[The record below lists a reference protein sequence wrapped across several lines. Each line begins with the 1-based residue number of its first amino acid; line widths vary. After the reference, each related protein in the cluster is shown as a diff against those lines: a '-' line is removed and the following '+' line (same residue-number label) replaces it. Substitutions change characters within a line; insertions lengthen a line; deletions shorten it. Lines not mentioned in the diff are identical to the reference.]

1 MGMHRIALRSLA
13 LTLRDSVSAETYA
26 RTGGIV
32 VPSKAVEACGMGE
45 WGALFAA
52 KGGPGILEREKS
64 SEGKGELVRM
74 LLEVYMEH
82 GYVYNPT
89 SPSRGTY
96 CCFQGA
102 SANYKTTELTGRE
115 FRYYRRECI
124 PFLQAPT

>member
-1 MGMHRIALRSLA
+1 MGMHRVALRALA
-13 LTLRDSVSAETYA
+13 LTLRDPVSAETYA

-74 LLEVYMEH
+74 LLEVYMED
-82 GYVYNPT
+82 GYVLNPT
-89 SPSRGTY
+89 SLVLAHMIVS
-96 CCFQGA
+96 QGA
-102 SANYKTTELTGRE
+102 PANHKTTELTGCESR
-115 FRYYRRECI
+115 CC
-124 PFLQAPT
+124 